1 MTCGECGHKM
11 TSARET
17 VKYDASG
24 LSGVTLRNVEVR
36 RCEGCGEFEIVI
48 PKIEQL
54 HRLMAHTVI
63 RKSAGLV
70 GEEIRF
76 LRKYLGWSGADFAAH
91 VGAAAETISRWE
103 NGKLTMSPQAD
114 RLLRTMV
121 ALQEPEGDYRLDAL
135 KAILPKK
142 GARPLRAFRH
152 GTSGWR
158 EDRAA

>member
-1 MTCGECGHKM
+1 MTCVECGGKV

-24 LSGVTLRNVEVR
+24 LSGITLRNIEVR
-36 RCEGCGEFEIVI
+36 RCEKCGDYEILI

-54 HRLMAHTVI
+54 HYLMAHAII
-63 RKSAGLV
+63 RKPASLV

-76 LRKYLGWSGADFAAH
+76 VRKYLGWSAADFAAH
-91 VGAAAETISRWE
+91 MGARLETISRWE

-114 RLLRTMV
+114 RLLRMMV
-121 ALQEPEGDYRLDAL
+121 ALREPEKDYSLDTL

-142 GARPLRAFRH
+142 AGRPLRAFRH
-152 GTSGWR
+152 SPSGWK